1 MAIETS
7 SILYDGTVATTGG
20 TATGVITKGG
30 TLNQLNVIL
39 DNSAEFIN
47 QTKIE
52 FTVREPV
59 VNPSAPNGYTQ
70 ARSAVRMLAPLSLD
84 NTNRTI
90 NSLKIELSVDHETTD
105 AEIQSYL
112 VAGAQFLVDSDF
124 SDFWKKQSLS

>member
-39 DNSAEFIN
+39 DDSSEFID
-47 QTKIE
+47 QTKVE

-59 VNPSAPNGYTQ
+59 VNTSAPNGYTQ
-70 ARSAVRMLAPLSLD
+70 ARSAVRMLVPLSLD

-105 AEIQSYL
+105 AEIQSIL